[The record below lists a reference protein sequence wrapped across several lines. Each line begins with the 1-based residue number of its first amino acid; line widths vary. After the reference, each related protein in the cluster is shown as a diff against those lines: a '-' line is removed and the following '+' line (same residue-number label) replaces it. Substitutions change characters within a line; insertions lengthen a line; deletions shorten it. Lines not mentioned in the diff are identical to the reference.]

1 MSIMRRMSDVF
12 QQKVS
17 KVLDRAEDPVE
28 AIDLSYQKQLEAL
41 QQVRRSV
48 AEVLTS
54 EKRLEMQAAQ
64 LQQSQTKLQGQ
75 ARLALQ
81 QGREDLAKLALTR
94 SQTAQ
99 SQLDGL
105 QQQIQQ
111 MKDQEQ
117 KLELTAQK
125 LQAKV
130 ESFRTQRETLK
141 AQYSAAQAS
150 TKIGEAVTGLS
161 DQMADVTM
169 MTERAQDR
177 ITQMQARASAIDQL
191 VDSGTLDQIGISSGD
206 DIDRQLQAKVTDSAV
221 DSQLAQMRQELL
233 AGPAAP
239 RLGAADQGGATAATN
254 GAQTAAVAAAEA
266 QPIGAVGQ
274 PIVVRIHGEDQ
285 FRLAAGE
292 RTELDALDQGIAAAV
307 DGGDAAAFHT
317 ALVAMLTFVRSH
329 GERLPAD
336 GLVASDAVLPSD
348 DMTLD
353 EARQLLGDQGR
364 VVDAAGGATAGA

>member
-12 QQKVS
+12 QQKVT
-17 KVLDRAEDPVE
+17 KVLDRAEDPVQ

-64 LQQSQTKLQGQ
+64 LQQSGDKLQGQ

-94 SQTAQ
+94 AQNAQT
-99 SQLDGL
+99 QLDGL

-206 DIDRQLQAKVTDSAV
+206 DIDRQLQASVTDASV
-221 DSQLAQMRQELL
+221 DSQLAAMKQDLL
-233 AGPAAP
+233 AAPAAP
-239 RLGAADQGGATAATN
+239 RLGAAAAPAPSTSAATTAAT
-254 GAQTAAVAAAEA
+254 E
-266 QPIGAVGQ
+266 PIAPAGES
-274 PIVVRIHGEDQ
+274 IVVRIHGEDQ
-285 FRLAAGE
+285 FSLAPGE
-292 RTELDALDQGIAAAV
+292 RGELDRLDGAIAVAV
-307 DGGDAAAFHT
+307 DSGDADRFHT
-317 ALVAMLTFVRSH
+317 ALTAMLDFVRSH
-329 GERLPAD
+329 GTRLAAD

-353 EARQLLGDQGR
+353 EAKDLLGDHGR
-364 VVDAAGGATAGA
+364 VVDAAGSSSPVIA